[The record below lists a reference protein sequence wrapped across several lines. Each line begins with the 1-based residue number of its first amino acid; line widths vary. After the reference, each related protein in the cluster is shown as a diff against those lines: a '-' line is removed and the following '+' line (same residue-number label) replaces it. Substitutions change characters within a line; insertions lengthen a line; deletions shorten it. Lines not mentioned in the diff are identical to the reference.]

1 MGQGACSLKSGRW
14 RACYNEAM
22 KTRAAVLWGTD
33 QPWQLTEVEIDP
45 PRTGEVLVQ
54 WKAAGLCHSD
64 EHFVTGDMVPPPEAL
79 AMMGIDS
86 IFPLIGGHEG
96 AGIVLE
102 VGPGVTSLKPGDHVS
117 ASFIPSCGRCRY
129 CSTGRQNLCD
139 NGRGTLGGA
148 MITDGTHR
156 HFVANP
162 DTGERQP
169 VGLMA
174 KLGTFSE
181 HACVAESSLIKVDD
195 DLPLECVAL
204 VSCGVATGWGSATSR
219 AQVAAGDTVVVVG
232 IGGIGI
238 NAVQG
243 AKMAGAKH
251 VIAID
256 PVEFKREKA
265 MEFGATH
272 TFASMEDAMLEVMGM
287 TEGQMADKVIMTPG
301 VMYGDLMALG
311 VSLAGKGGT
320 IVVTAVAPMTQT
332 HSAVNLFELAMW
344 NKEIK
349 GTIFG
354 SLNPRADIPRLLG
367 MYRDGTLRL
376 DELITRTYTLDE
388 INDGYEAMR
397 NGDNIRGV
405 IIYN

>member
-1 MGQGACSLKSGRW
+1 M
-14 RACYNEAM
+14 
-22 KTRAAVLWGTD
+22 LWGTD
-33 QPWQLTEVEIDP
+33 QQWQVEEIDIDP
-45 PRTGEVLVQ
+45 PKVGEVIVE

-64 EHFVTGDMVPPPEAL
+64 EHMVTGDMVPPAEML
-79 AMMGIDS
+79 APMGIDT

-96 AGIVLE
+96 AGIIVE
-102 VGPGVTSLKPGDHVS
+102 VGPGVTSVKEGDHVS

-139 NGRGTLGGA
+139 NGRGTLGGG

-156 HFVANP
+156 HFING
-162 DTGERQP
+162 DP

-174 KLGTFSE
+174 KVGTFSN
-181 HACVAESSLIKVDD
+181 HACVSQDSVIKVED

-219 AQVAAGDTVVVVG
+219 AAVAAGDIVVVVG

-251 VIAID
+251 VIAVD

-272 TFASMEDAMLEVMGM
+272 TFESMEAAMPAVMDLTM
-287 TEGQMADKVIMTPG
+287 GQMADKVIMTPG
-301 VMYGDLMALG
+301 VLYGDMMALG

-320 IVVTAVAPMTQT
+320 VVVTAIAPITQT
-332 HSAVNLFELAMW
+332 ESSVNLFELAMW

-354 SLNPRADIPRLLG
+354 SLNPRADIPKLLG
-367 MYRDGTLRL
+367 MYRDGTLML
-376 DELITRTYTLDE
+376 DELITHRYALDQ

-397 NGDNIRGV
+397 NGENIRGV
-405 IIYN
+405 IVYD

>member
-1 MGQGACSLKSGRW
+1 
-14 RACYNEAM
+14 M

-33 QPWQLTEVEIDP
+33 QQWQIEDVDIDP
-45 PRTGEVLVQ
+45 PRAGEVVVE

-64 EHFVTGDMVPPPEAL
+64 EHMVTGDMVPPAAAL
-79 AMMGIDS
+79 QMMGIDS

-96 AGIVLE
+96 AGVVVD
-102 VGPGVTSLKPGDHVS
+102 VGPGVRSVAPGDHVS

-139 NGRGTLGGA
+139 NGRGTLGGG

-156 HFVANP
+156 HFV
-162 DTGERQP
+162 DGKP

-174 KLGTFSE
+174 KVGTFGN
-181 HACVAESSLIKVDD
+181 HACVSENSVIKVDD

-219 AQVAAGDTVVVVG
+219 AAVAAGDTVVVVG

-272 TFASMEDAMLEVMGM
+272 THASMEEAMPAVMEL
-287 TEGQMADKVIMTPG
+287 TWGQMADKVIMTPG
-301 VMYGDLMALG
+301 VLYGDMMALG

-320 IVVTAVAPMTQT
+320 VVVTAIAPMTQT
-332 HSAVNLFELAMW
+332 ESSVNLFELAMW

-367 MYRDGTLRL
+367 MYRDGTLKL
-376 DELITRTYTLDE
+376 DELITKRYALDQ

-405 IIYN
+405 IVYD